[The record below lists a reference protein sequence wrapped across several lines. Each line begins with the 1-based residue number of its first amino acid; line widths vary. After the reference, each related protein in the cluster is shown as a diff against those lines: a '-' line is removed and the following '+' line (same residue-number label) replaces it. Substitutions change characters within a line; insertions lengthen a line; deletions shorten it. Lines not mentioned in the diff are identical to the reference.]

1 MNYTMVSQSRT
12 SKSCIVCKM
21 DLTVINTKVN
31 KNQKYSKYRE
41 IVCNDCF
48 NIYYP

>member
-1 MNYTMVSQSRT
+1 MELTMN
-12 SKSCIVCKM
+12 
-21 DLTVINTKVN
+21 NTKVN

-41 IVCNDCF
+41 LVCNDCF